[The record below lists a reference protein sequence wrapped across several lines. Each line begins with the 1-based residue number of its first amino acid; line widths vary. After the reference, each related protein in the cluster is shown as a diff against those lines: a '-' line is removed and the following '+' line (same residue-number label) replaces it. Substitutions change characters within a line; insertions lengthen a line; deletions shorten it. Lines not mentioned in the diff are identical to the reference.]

1 MKKKVVVA
9 SIIVLIVAILIGLL
23 YINKVHSTDSY
34 KFKKE
39 YEKLNNQ
46 KNESGKTIRKLSIPT
61 NNLIKYSTAKEIVK
75 KIENKETFIVYF
87 GFAECPWCRSV
98 INNLI
103 QAAKNK
109 NVDTIYYV
117 DVENIRDIKELKDG
131 KVTTTKKGDKHYLE
145 LLKKLDNVLTDYT
158 LTDDDNK
165 EVKTGEKRIYAPNVV
180 AVVNGKAEDLES
192 GISKKEKDPYMKLTE
207 AMNKESTKKFEC
219 LMKCLEKS
227 NVCTTKTSC

>member
-9 SIIVLIVAILIGLL
+9 SIIVLIVAILISLL

-46 KNESGKTIRKLSIPT
+46 KNESGKTIRKLSIST
-61 NNLIKYSTAKEIVK
+61 NNPIKYSTAKEIVK
-75 KIENKETFIVYF
+75 KIENKETFVVYF

-109 NVDTIYYV
+109 NIDTVYYV

-145 LLKKLDNVLTDYT
+145 LLK
-158 LTDDDNK
+158 
-165 EVKTGEKRIYAPNVV
+165 
-180 AVVNGKAEDLES
+180 
-192 GISKKEKDPYMKLTE
+192 
-207 AMNKESTKKFEC
+207 
-219 LMKCLEKS
+219 
-227 NVCTTKTSC
+227 

>member
-46 KNESGKTIRKLSIPT
+46 KNESEKTIRKLSIPT
-61 NNLIKYSTAKEIVK
+61 NNPIKYSTAKEIVK
-75 KIENKETFIVYF
+75 KIENKETFVVYF

-109 NVDTIYYV
+109 RYSFIW
-117 DVENIRDIKELKDG
+117 
-131 KVTTTKKGDKHYLE
+131 
-145 LLKKLDNVLTDYT
+145 
-158 LTDDDNK
+158 
-165 EVKTGEKRIYAPNVV
+165 
-180 AVVNGKAEDLES
+180 
-192 GISKKEKDPYMKLTE
+192 
-207 AMNKESTKKFEC
+207 
-219 LMKCLEKS
+219 
-227 NVCTTKTSC
+227 

>member
-61 NNLIKYSTAKEIVK
+61 NNLIKYSTVKEIVK
-75 KIENKETFIVYF
+75 KIENKETFVVYF

-131 KVTTTKKGDKHYLE
+131 KVITTKKGDKHYLE

-165 EVKTGEKRIYAPNVV
+165 EVKTGEKRIYTPLLIFVK
-180 AVVNGKAEDLES
+180 NGKIIAHHTDTVDS
-192 GISKKEKDPYMKLTE
+192 QTDPYVALNDRQSEELLLKLINYMSKIS
-207 AMNKESTKKFEC
+207 ASVCDESC
-219 LMKCLEKS
+219 
-227 NVCTTKTSC
+227 